1 MPFAVNVVG
10 QVLSCPSRSH
20 KQTGEPTH
28 IRWVVNDGVVPLTGI
43 HGCKYSRDG
52 MCEFDIFVSGMKQ
65 RIAEVDYDFACNGD
79 YEWPDPNNIV
89 DGQLPRSTR
98 S

>member
-1 MPFAVNVVG
+1 
-10 QVLSCPSRSH
+10 
-20 KQTGEPTH
+20 
-28 IRWVVNDGVVPLTGI
+28 
-43 HGCKYSRDG
+43 
-52 MCEFDIFVSGMKQ
+52 MKQ